1 MSTFLEEN
9 GREEYDAL
17 RSLVALSRNPTVLK
31 EGLHGG
37 DLENLG
43 GSYDGAE
50 YLVKK
55 GLAIKE
61 EREVFEGEELR
72 ADYYR
77 LTEEGIE
84 ALKKALYLV
93 R

>member
-37 DLENLG
+37 DLENKG
-43 GSYDGAE
+43 GSYDGVK

-55 GLAIKE
+55 GLAISE
-61 EREVFEGEELR
+61 EREVDGGIKM
-72 ADYYR
+72 DYYT
-77 LTEEGIE
+77 LTDKGINALEEI
-84 ALKKALYLV
+84 LDSFI
-93 R
+93 